1 MGLNQTLGSAFCLR
15 LRSPPGMW
23 IRQLK
28 MLEPA
33 EANPSL
39 YRWGNR

>member
-1 MGLNQTLGSAFCLR
+1 MGLNQTPGSTFCLR

-23 IRQLK
+23 IRQFK
-28 MLEPA
+28 MLELA